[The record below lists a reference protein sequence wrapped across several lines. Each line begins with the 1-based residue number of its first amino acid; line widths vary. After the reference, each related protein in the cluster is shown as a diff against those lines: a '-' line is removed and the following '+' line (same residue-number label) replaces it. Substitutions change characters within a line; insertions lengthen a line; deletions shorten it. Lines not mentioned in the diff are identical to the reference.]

1 MADADVQGMLIR
13 IEATTAQLRQEIAR
27 GEAAVAQSAGKM
39 DTSLGR
45 IDTAFD
51 RAGAS
56 AQSAGG
62 VIKGALAAAIGAASI
77 ATVIKTADSYSQM
90 SDRIGLATKSFG
102 EYNTVQE
109 RLLATANRTYRPLEE
124 AQELYIR
131 TSDSLRSMGL
141 SAGQSMDVMDSFSYL
156 LVTNSA
162 SADKASSAIDAYSKS
177 LQTGK
182 VDADSW
188 QAILAAMPTIVD
200 TLAAATGKTSEEL
213 RSLGAQGKLSLDT
226 LTEGLQK
233 SAAANGLLADSM
245 GVAVRDALVALNN
258 AFTVYVGQLNES
270 TDGTG
275 VLASGIAVLAD
286 NFGTIAEVAGVAAA
300 GALAVYVRGMA
311 VSAAGS
317 VLATKASIE
326 DALARRAQ
334 ATAVLIAAQAEQQ
347 KAQTVVFLAEKE
359 AVAAKGTA
367 VQTQLSLQLAEA
379 RLAETRAT
387 NAVAAAQAGIVGTGR
402 TLLGLLGGP
411 VGIAMLTVGAA
422 TAFLTLRDNT
432 STLEKK
438 LGDLADPMEKLI
450 DRFDKLNRATQS
462 VTLRELR
469 TEIDSTKEKLGQ
481 VSGGIADKFESDLRN
496 MGAAGAD
503 GFMAGLVSL
512 PDDAQRALDLVRQAS
527 KDSASGIA
535 VDWKSVADQLRTVPG
550 VTEQMA
556 QAVEQGQIKVSDLS
570 DTLAKQTSVFDQLS
584 GATNTNTN
592 AQLQN
597 NAAKAAADAAG
608 QKYLDQLDKQYAAL
622 KDKTAVEAAER
633 QITDQKIDSEGEL
646 AQQIRARAK
655 AIDQQKEADKAA
667 TAETQRGTSAAKEAA
682 TEAKNQA
689 KALTDLKAQADIAI
703 SSANGLAAAYLS
715 GTDKSREFALQQKI
729 DEALLK
735 SGAGTRAAVIKLIN
749 DQRDAEDKLAV
760 SKAAYDLGKETADVI
775 AQAKAT
781 LMGADALAAY
791 NTQKALTVALADKNI
806 EVGSKEY
813 QQLLAANEA
822 QQQAVRL
829 AQQAGAS
836 GGIMDRLYPQSKL
849 LKDYIEDQNA
859 LNAAIEIYP
868 ARADEYRAA
877 LQRLGVEYEQN
888 QNAATTWGKFTE
900 GAVDRIDEAFA
911 DMWQSVLSKSGNFM
925 DTLKNSFKQF
935 LAEMLH
941 MAITKPII
949 VQIGS
954 ALGVGGLA
962 ASDSGGGLLSS
973 LGDNGGITSLL
984 NTAKNVMS
992 VAGTRFGQAVMQGW
1006 SGGDGILGGI
1016 QGAFS
1021 NGADYFSNAVSS
1033 AFTAGSTTAAVA
1045 IEASAANFS
1054 SAVSQGAIN
1063 YGTQFSAE
1071 GASVSFEAASQ
1082 SASTLTSSLGTLSTA
1097 LSVIGT
1103 AYTIFS
1109 SFQDYG
1115 VKGGL
1120 TTAGFAAAGAA
1131 IGSVVPVIGTAIGA
1145 AIGAVIG
1152 SFASSSLFGSGE
1164 KYPDSS
1170 TSATGRYVNGQYT
1183 NTGIQQGW
1191 QTKAPK
1197 YGAAAD
1203 AQMSSVVQQFSTT
1216 LGMLYDTIGNG
1227 ADVVA
1232 YNLLQVRK
1240 TSGKYSTTL
1249 GSRLDDGSVLEE
1261 HQQFNADD
1269 VAAALT
1275 ENYDNVMGTFLA
1287 KAIVS
1292 SKSLPEYFKAQFT
1305 AFASDWDT
1313 TADEVIKAIEGVFT
1327 RFNGVNDALS
1337 RINVGNLKLDQT
1349 GMIASDSILNI
1360 VASLSELDVG
1370 TATAK
1375 EKVDALNTLVNGY
1388 YSAFFTADEQF
1399 ADLTKSLKNSF
1410 GGFGLDLPAT
1420 RTAYRD
1426 MVEDIDVTTAAGQA
1440 MFATMM
1446 GLATAADSYYTEV
1459 DKRAQAVADAASEA
1473 AQAASEAAQA
1483 TTQAAADAAQ
1493 AAADAAASAWSNYYD
1508 LFATD
1513 TDKAAD
1519 TLARVGREFGAL
1531 GLALPTNRDGFVG
1544 MVAAIDQTT
1553 EAGKSLF
1560 NSLLGLATDA
1570 DAAFDIMEAN
1580 AAAAT
1585 AAANE
1590 AASAA
1595 AAAAEEAAKAVTEAL
1610 NLAVTT
1616 SFSAVQRA
1624 INAQQ
1629 KAVED
1634 AYNATTASL
1643 NDMVSTAASNVS
1655 GLTSVGSSL
1664 SAALRSLR
1672 GDSGKAVQMLRTQA
1686 QATLQNALATARA
1699 GGSLADF
1706 AGLGDALDVV
1716 GNNTT
1721 SLYSSLEDF
1730 NRDQGRTAGVIADLE
1745 AFNGKQ
1751 LTAAEALQKSL
1762 QDQIDQ
1768 AKAAFDL
1775 QNAQFDAQLAFA
1787 QSQLDAL
1794 NGVDTSVLSVAV
1806 AVQQMN
1812 SAVIA
1817 VLSAMPGTG
1826 TGSAVANTW
1835 ENSAALVHTAYKTAF
1850 GRDADEGGLRFW
1862 TDALSDGTLTYD
1874 QLLTELIKAG
1884 RKNGESIKIPGY
1896 ASGGEFAGGLRL
1908 VGENGPELEV
1918 TGPSRIYNANQT
1930 AAMLNGGGSNA
1941 GLTAEIR
1948 ALGARLDMIQAE
1960 TKAGALNGGKIVKLL
1975 DRVTDGG
1982 NAMLTKELA

>member
-39 DTSLGR
+39 DSSLGR

-62 VIKGALAAAIGAASI
+62 LIKGALAAAIGAASI

-90 SDRIGLATKSFG
+90 SDRIGQATKSFG

-188 QAILAAMPTIVD
+188 QAILAAMPTIVA
-200 TLAAATGKTSEEL
+200 TLAEATGRSAEEL
-213 RSLGAQGKLSLDT
+213 KSLGAQGQLSLEV
-226 LTEGLQK
+226 LTDGLQK

-286 NFGTIAEVAGVAAA
+286 NFGTLAEVAGVAAA
-300 GALAVYVRGMA
+300 GALAVYARGMA
-311 VSAAGS
+311 VSVAGS

-334 ATAVLIAAQAEQQ
+334 ATAILIAAQAEQQ

-411 VGIAMLTVGAA
+411 VGIAMLAVGAA

-512 PDDAQRALDLVRQAS
+512 PDDAQHALDLVRQAS
-527 KDSASGIA
+527 KDSASGIS
-535 VDWKSVADQLRTVPG
+535 VDWKSVADQLRAIPG

-556 QAVEQGQIKVSDLS
+556 QAVEQGQITVSDLS
-570 DTLAKQTSVFDQLS
+570 DTLAKQTQVFDQLS

-622 KDKTAVEAAER
+622 KDKTAAEAAER

-655 AIDQQKEADKAA
+655 AIDEQKEADKAA

-689 KALTDLKAQADIAI
+689 KALSDLKAQADIAI
-703 SSANGLAAAYLS
+703 SSANGLAAAYLL
-715 GTDKSREFALQQKI
+715 GTDKSREFALQQKVE
-729 DEALLK
+729 EALLK
-735 SGAGTRAAVIKLIN
+735 SGAGTRAAVTKAIN
-749 DQRDAEDKLAV
+749 DQQDAQDKLAV

-791 NTQKALTVALADKNI
+791 NTQKALTVALAGKNI
-806 EVGSKEY
+806 EVGSEEY
-813 QQLLAANEA
+813 RQLLAANEA

-829 AQQAGAS
+829 ALQAGAS

-849 LKDYIEDQNA
+849 LKDYTEDQNA
-859 LNAAIEIYP
+859 LNAAMELYP
-868 ARADEYRAA
+868 ERAGEYRAA

-911 DMWQSVLSKSGNFM
+911 NMWESVLSKSGNFM

-973 LGDNGGITSLL
+973 LGGNGGITGLL
-984 NTAKNVMS
+984 GSVKNVIT
-992 VAGTRFGQAVMQGW
+992 VAGRNFGQAITSGW
-1006 SGGDGILGGI
+1006 SSNGIE
-1016 QGAFS
+1016 GAFS
-1021 NGADYFSNAVSS
+1021 NGADYVKSAITS
-1033 AFTAGSTTAAVA
+1033 AFTTGSAAAASTATLTSESIAASISQSTATYASQFSAAAGNVSFEGAASA
-1045 IEASAANFS
+1045 SASAAS
-1054 SAVSQGAIN
+1054 SGLA
-1063 YGTQFSAE
+1063 
-1071 GASVSFEAASQ
+1071 
-1082 SASTLTSSLGTLSTA
+1082 TLS
-1097 LSVIGT
+1097 SVLGYIQGV
-1103 AYTIFS
+1103 YTIFQ
-1109 SFQDYG
+1109 SFQSYG
-1115 VKGGL
+1115 LKGAAVTGGL
-1120 TTAGFAAAGAA
+1120 AAAGAY
-1131 IGSVVPVIGTAIGA
+1131 IGSFVGPIGTAVGF
-1145 AIGAVIG
+1145 AIGATLG
-1152 SFASSSLFGSGE
+1152 ALGAGKLFSSGE
-1164 KYPDSS
+1164 KYPDQS

-1183 NTGIQQGW
+1183 DTGIQQGW

-1249 GSRLDDGSVLEE
+1249 GSRLDDRSVLEE

-1327 RFNGVNDALS
+1327 RFNGVNAALS
-1337 RINVGNLKLDQT
+1337 QINVANLKLDQT
-1349 GMIASDSILNI
+1349 GMIASDAILNI
-1360 VASLSELDVG
+1360 VASLADLDVE

-1375 EKVDALNTLVNGY
+1375 DKVDALNTLVNGY

-1399 ADLTKSLKNSF
+1399 ADLTNNLKSSF
-1410 GGFGLDLPAT
+1410 GGLGFALPDT
-1420 RTAYRD
+1420 RTAYRS

-1459 DKRAQAVADAASEA
+1459 DKRAQAVAEAASEA

-1483 TTQAAADAAQ
+1483 AAN
-1493 AAADAAASAWSNYYD
+1493 AAASAWSNYYG

-1513 TDKAAD
+1513 TDKATD

-1531 GLALPTNRDGFVG
+1531 GVVLPSSRAGFVG

-1560 NSLLGLATDA
+1560 NSLLSLATDA
-1570 DAAFDIMEAN
+1570 DAAFDVME
-1580 AAAAT
+1580 
-1585 AAANE
+1585 
-1590 AASAA
+1590 ASAA
-1595 AAAAEEAAKAVTEAL
+1595 AATQAATEAAAAVTAAL
-1610 NLAVTT
+1610 KLAVNN

-1643 NDMVSTAASNVS
+1643 NDMASTAANNVS
-1655 GLTSVGSSL
+1655 GLSSVGSSL
-1664 SAALRSLR
+1664 SAALKSLR

-1699 GGSLADF
+1699 GGSLANF
-1706 AGLGDALDVV
+1706 GGLDDALDVV

-1745 AFNGKQ
+1745 AVNGKQ
-1751 LTAAEALQKSL
+1751 LTAAQALQKSL
-1762 QDQIDQ
+1762 EDQIDR

-1794 NGVDTSVLSVAV
+1794 NGVDTSVLSVA
-1806 AVQQMN
+1806 AAIQQMN

-1817 VLSAMPGTG
+1817 ALSAMPGTG

-1896 ASGGEFAGGLRL
+1896 ASGGDFAGGLRL

-1930 AAMLNGGGSNA
+1930 AGMLNGVGSNA